1 MCSNG
6 KKLVVQTVLPWV
18 NVCAPFMFFIITSA
32 VKISTLTNAINFSGL
47 MALKIFNAVNTGAE
61 LELAPPFI
69 NLSLL
74 NNNLS
79 YFYYLYLFLLLL

>member
-1 MCSNG
+1 M
-6 KKLVVQTVLPWV
+6 QTVLPWV
-18 NVCAPFMFFIITSA
+18 NVCALFMFFIITSA
-32 VKISTLTNAINFSGL
+32 VKISALTNAIHFSGL

-79 YFYYLYLFLLLL
+79 FFIICIFLLLL